1 MSRGRLSCAMVT
13 IRDTAMFKFLPPDD
27 QVSTSAELAARFD
40 SLRHDRAQIE
50 RQVDQDRKFFTAKD
64 VVQNDR

>member
-1 MSRGRLSCAMVT
+1 
-13 IRDTAMFKFLPPDD
+13 MFKFLPPDD